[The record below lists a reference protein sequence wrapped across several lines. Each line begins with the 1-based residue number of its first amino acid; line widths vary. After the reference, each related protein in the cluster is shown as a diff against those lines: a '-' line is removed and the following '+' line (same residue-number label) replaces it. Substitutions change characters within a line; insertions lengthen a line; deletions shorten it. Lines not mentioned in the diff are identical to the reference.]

1 MFARRNASTTTST
14 PAAEP
19 RSAKPALTIVR
30 ALDDP
35 ALFQPYFR
43 GSSWD
48 GWRTILKAAFAIP
61 LDEAELEFFH
71 SVAGDR
77 DPPERQVRELW
88 WCVVGRRGGKDS
100 IASVIAAYS
109 AAMFTGQKHLRPGE
123 RGLVM
128 CLACDRD
135 QSRIVLNYTRSYFSD
150 IPMLAA
156 LSGRNTAI
164 GFELKNGVD
173 VAVATNSFRSV
184 RGRPVVC
191 AIFDEVAFWRDETS
205 SKPDEE
211 TLKAIIPALASI
223 PNSMVIGIS
232 SPYRKSGLLY
242 RKFKQHYGQDGDIL
256 VIKAPTRTLN
266 PTIPEEVVD
275 RALEQ
280 DPAAAKAEW
289 LAEFRDDIGSWLAFE
304 TIEAAVDSDV
314 TVRPPV
320 GHFDYQSFCDP
331 SGGARDSFTAAVAHG
346 ENGVAVLDCLIE
358 VKPPFNPSVATE
370 LVAATLKSYGLKATT
385 GDRYAA
391 EWVVAA
397 FAQCGIEYQH
407 SERDRS
413 RIYQDV
419 MPLFTSGR
427 ARILDNK
434 RLVNQFLSLERKT
447 SSMGRDKIDHGP
459 GGHDDLCNSAS
470 GALVLATT
478 ESTGPRL
485 LWA

>member
-1 MFARRNASTTTST
+1 
-14 PAAEP
+14 
-19 RSAKPALTIVR
+19 
-30 ALDDP
+30 
-35 ALFQPYFR
+35 
-43 GSSWD
+43 
-48 GWRTILKAAFAIP
+48 
-61 LDEAELEFFH
+61 
-71 SVAGDR
+71 
-77 DPPERQVRELW
+77 
-88 WCVVGRRGGKDS
+88 
-100 IASVIAAYS
+100 
-109 AAMFTGQKHLRPGE
+109 
-123 RGLVM
+123 
-128 CLACDRD
+128 
-135 QSRIVLNYTRSYFSD
+135 
-150 IPMLAA
+150 
-156 LSGRNTAI
+156 
-164 GFELKNGVD
+164 
-173 VAVATNSFRSV
+173 
-184 RGRPVVC
+184 
-191 AIFDEVAFWRDETS
+191 
-205 SKPDEE
+205 
-211 TLKAIIPALASI
+211 
-223 PNSMVIGIS
+223 MVIGIS